1 LTESI
6 VEIFNNEY
14 TPVVSSVNGD
24 FEGVLPILMSSA
36 DIEVGSGAA

>member
-14 TPVVSSVNGD
+14 TPVVPSVNGD
-24 FEGVLPILMSSA
+24 FEGVWSFSMSFA
-36 DIEVGSGAA
+36 GIQVGSDAA